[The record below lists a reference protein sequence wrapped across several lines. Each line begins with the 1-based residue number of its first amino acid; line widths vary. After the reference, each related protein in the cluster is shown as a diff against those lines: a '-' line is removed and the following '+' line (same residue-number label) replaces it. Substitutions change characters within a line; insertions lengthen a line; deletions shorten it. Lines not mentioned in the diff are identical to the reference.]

1 MRACV
6 CVCMRACERACACAC
21 MPVHA
26 CVCIRVGVRECM
38 GVYLCVHACMG
49 ANVCTYVQDQ
59 IVPFAVSF
67 CALQPLFILLPSFS
81 DHRSRGCAGDCRMGY
96 HFSMMGIYTALH
108 QTIGVK
114 IMEGSEEWVEGAS
127 PSERF
132 RWHRR
137 AETWN
142 YGSRMDS
149 EL

>member
-1 MRACV
+1 M
-6 CVCMRACERACACAC
+6 
-21 MPVHA
+21 
-26 CVCIRVGVRECM
+26 GVRECM
-38 GVYLCVHACMG
+38 GVYMCVHACMW
-49 ANVCTYVQDQ
+49 VYVHAWVYKCVRTCK
-59 IVPFAVSF
+59 IKL
-67 CALQPLFILLPSFS
+67 CRLEYLLALQPLFILLPSFS